1 MGGGQVAVG
10 DASAAL
16 LELYD
21 TALPEVYGYLLS
33 RCGSRTV
40 AEDLTAEVFLAAVDA
55 VRRDDPPL
63 VSTGWLIG
71 TARHKL
77 VDHWRQRG
85 REARGLQVVAAQ
97 APVLDDPWD
106 AQLDALRAHEVLER
120 LGPHHRAALVLRYV
134 DDLPVPEVAAVLG
147 RTLHATEALLVRARS
162 AFRQTYS
169 LGEEVDGG

>member
-16 LELYD
+16 LTLYD

-55 VRRDDPPL
+55 VRRGDPRV
-63 VSTGWLIG
+63 VSTGWLFG

-77 VDHWRQRG
+77 VDHWRRTG
-85 REARGLQVVAAQ
+85 REARGVQVIAAR
-97 APVLDDPWD
+97 AAVLEDPWD
-106 AQLDALRAHEVLER
+106 AQLDALRARQVLER

-134 DDLPVPEVAAVLG
+134 DDLPVPEVAAALG
-147 RTLHATEALLVRARS
+147 RTLHATEALLVRARN
-162 AFRQTYS
+162 AFRQTYT
-169 LGEEVDGG
+169 LGEEVDGD